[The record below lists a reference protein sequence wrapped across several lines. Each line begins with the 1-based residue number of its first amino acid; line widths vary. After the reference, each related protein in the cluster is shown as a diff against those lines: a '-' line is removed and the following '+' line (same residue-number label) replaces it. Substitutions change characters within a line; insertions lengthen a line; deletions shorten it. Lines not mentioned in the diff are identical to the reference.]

1 MKLATLFTLSLSLLA
16 QDDGLAIVR
25 SVGLYDQD
33 GSVLYSAYVAT
44 TRNAKLGG
52 AAIGSTVPLGAR
64 FIEAVDAPA
73 GAVFEGVRDNV
84 AVWSMAEIGEDRLVG
99 PFTFRVKADGA
110 APLVAEQPVALS
122 FQSPSATLITY
133 NGTERL
139 LAQLEDAGSVTF
151 DQRGT
156 IDASGK
162 NGPVAVGK
170 TGIILLVREGAVR
183 TQTTITF
190 ERRRVVN
197 ANLPADAEDTWW
209 CAQYQ
214 ISISPQENAPS
225 GAAISFVL
233 PTRRALPAGL
243 KVSTFAHVNG
253 NEWKKF
259 ASTSPQPEF
268 GFNGGFGCATIGFN
282 NIVCGGGS
290 NCIGLNCGFNSGFG
304 FGFGVSNTQRL
315 GGSVTSSQISSTTTS
330 TTTTSNL
337 INSISDG
344 TSNTIIA
351 ILIGFRP

>member
-1 MKLATLFTLSLSLLA
+1 MKIATLLILSLSMFA
-16 QDDGLAIVR
+16 QDDGLALVR
-25 SVGLYDQD
+25 SLGIYDAD

-44 TRNAKLGG
+44 KNAKIGG
-52 AAIGSTVPLGAR
+52 VAVGSTVPLGAR

-84 AVWSMAEIGEDRLVG
+84 AVWSFPEIGEDRLVG
-99 PFTFRVKADGA
+99 PFTFRVKPDGA
-110 APLVAEQPVALS
+110 APLVVEQPAAVS
-122 FQSPSATLITY
+122 FQTPEKGLISY
-133 NGTERL
+133 NGSNRPL
-139 LAQLEDAGSVTF
+139 IPLEESGSVIF

-156 IDASGK
+156 IDAAGK

-170 TGIILLVREGAVR
+170 TGVILFVREGAVR
-183 TQTTITF
+183 TQTTMTF
-190 ERRRVVN
+190 DRRRVVN
-197 ANLPADAEDTWW
+197 ADLPADAEDTWW

-225 GAAISFVL
+225 GAGISFIL

-243 KVSTFAHVNG
+243 RVSTFAHVNG
-253 NEWKKF
+253 NEWRKY

-268 GFNGGFGCATIGFN
+268 GFGGFGCASFGFNTIG
-282 NIVCGGGS
+282 CSGGS
-290 NCIGLNCGFNSGFG
+290 NCVGLNCGFNGGNG

-315 GGSVTSSQISSTTTS
+315 AGTVTGGQISSTTG
-330 TTTTSNL
+330 TTTSASSL
-337 INSISDG
+337 ISSITDG